1 MTTDTTT
8 TGTHAEP
15 DPNEPQLESQ
25 PEGHEPGWEE
35 SRAVAEASRETTWT
49 RPSFAKALYLGDF
62 QWDLL
67 YPPPVAPQE
76 EVAEG
81 EEFLRRLEELARGM
95 DGRRIESEDRIP
107 DEYLRGLANLGAF
120 GMKIPKEYGGLGL
133 SLVYYGRALMLLGTV
148 HPSIGALLSAHQ
160 SIGVPEPVK
169 MFGTEEQKRA
179 FLPRCAAGAVTAFL
193 LTEPDVGS
201 DPARLTTTA
210 QLAEDGKSY
219 VLDGSKLW
227 TTNGVVAE
235 LVVIMAKVL
244 PHDEAGDVPAGK
256 GGITAF
262 VVEMDTPGITVE
274 NRNSFMGLK
283 GLENG
288 VTRFDSVRVPAA
300 NRVGREGQGLKIA
313 LTTLNTGRLSIPALC
328 AGGGKWS
335 LKIAREWSL
344 ARVQWGWPIGQH
356 EAVGKKIAFI
366 AATAFALE
374 SVFELSAALAD
385 AGMKDVRIEAALA
398 KMWASE
404 MAYRVADE
412 LVQIRGG
419 RGYETADSLMARG
432 ERGVAAEQL
441 VRDIRINRIFEGST
455 EIMQL
460 LIAREAVDAH
470 LAAAGDLARPD
481 ATLAEKARAA
491 KDASGF
497 YARWLPKLLAGPGL
511 DPRSFREFGP
521 LGKHLR
527 YVERASR
534 RLARHTFAGMGRW
547 QAGLEHRQAFLGR
560 IVDIGAELFAMAA
573 SCSRAE
579 FLRTSGAPGGDSAR
593 DLADAFCEQSRH
605 RVEALFDALWVNTDP
620 ADHRLTRRVL
630 DGDFTWL
637 EEGIL
642 DQSEGTGPWIAERRE
657 GASGK
662 PDVRR
667 RVGG

>member
-8 TGTHAEP
+8 PGTVSPE
-15 DPNEPQLESQ
+15 NEPRRQ
-25 PEGHEPGWEE
+25 PAGEPGWDE
-35 SRAVAEASRETTWT
+35 SRAVAEASRETTWS

-62 QWDLL
+62 QWDLIS
-67 YPPPVAPQE
+67 PPPVPRAE
-76 EVAEG
+76 EEADG
-81 EEFLRRLEELARGM
+81 EAFLRRLEALCRTL
-95 DGRRIESEDRIP
+95 DGERIEAEDRIP
-107 DEYLRGLANLGAF
+107 DEYFRALAALGVF

-133 SLVYYGRALMLLGTV
+133 TLAYYGRALMMLGSV

-160 SIGVPEPVK
+160 SIGVPEPLK
-169 MFGTEEQKRA
+169 MFGTDAQKRA

-210 QLAEDGKSY
+210 RLADDGESY
-219 VLDGSKLW
+219 TLDGAKLW

-244 PHDEAGDVPAGK
+244 PHGDAGDVPAGK

-262 VVEMDTPGITVE
+262 VVEMETPGITVE
-274 NRNSFMGLK
+274 NRNSFMGLR

-288 VTRFDSVRVPAA
+288 VTRFDGVRVPAA

-328 AGGGKWS
+328 AGAAKWS
-335 LKIAREWSL
+335 LKIAREWST
-344 ARVQWGWPIGQH
+344 ARVQWGRPIGQH

-366 AATAFALE
+366 AATSFALE

-398 KMWASE
+398 KLWASE
-404 MAYRVADE
+404 MAYKVSDE

-419 RGYETADSLMARG
+419 RGYETAASLRARG
-432 ERGVAAEQL
+432 ERAVPAEQVL
-441 VRDIRINRIFEGST
+441 RDMRINRIFEGST

-470 LAAAGDLARPD
+470 LSAAGDLARAD
-481 ATLAEKARAA
+481 ATLSEKAKAA
-491 KDASGF
+491 RDASGF
-497 YARWLPKLLAGPGL
+497 YLRWLPGLFAGQGL
-511 DPRSFREFGP
+511 DPRAFRETGP
-521 LGKHLR
+521 LAKHLR
-527 YVERASR
+527 YVERSAR

-560 IVDIGAELFAMAA
+560 IVDIGAELFAMSA
-573 SCSRAE
+573 SCAWAE
-579 FLRTSGAPGGDSAR
+579 HLRSTGAMGGSNAR
-593 DLADAFCEQSRH
+593 DLADAFCEQARH
-605 RVEALFDALWVNTDP
+605 RVEALFDALWVNSDP
-620 ADHRLTRRVL
+620 SDHALTRRVL
-630 DGDFTWL
+630 AGDFAWL
-637 EEGIL
+637 EEGVF
-642 DQSEGTGPWIAERRE
+642 DPSEGTGPWIAESQD
-657 GASGK
+657 GTPGK

-667 RVGG
+667 RLGGHA